1 MNRRRRETHKNNN
14 IKFQPSSKGG
24 GAPSGDSTNIPV
36 TAHAE
41 ADDGTNV
48 EHLLTEIIPGASKVV
63 SQEVNQG
70 RDADT
75 KHDDYSSKSEA
86 YDATNSGASS
96 NDKNVDQRSDDS
108 STDHEEGEE
117 AEEEASGSESEGSSS
132 DKRMKHSSHHADGDE
147 LSEDVENMGIE
158 VHDTYPEESGTTDF
172 SGQ

>member
-1 MNRRRRETHKNNN
+1 MNRRRRETRKNNN
-14 IKFQPSSKGG
+14 IKFRPSSKGG

-48 EHLLTEIIPGASKVV
+48 EHLLTEIIPGASKVA

-70 RDADT
+70 RDAVT

-96 NDKNVDQRSDDS
+96 NDKNVDQHSDDS
-108 STDHEEGEE
+108 YSSTGSEEEEGEV
-117 AEEEASGSESEGSSS
+117 SGGESEGSSS
-132 DKRMKHSSHHADGDE
+132 NKRMKHSSHHADGDE

-158 VHDTYPEESGTTDF
+158 VHDAYPEE
-172 SGQ
+172 